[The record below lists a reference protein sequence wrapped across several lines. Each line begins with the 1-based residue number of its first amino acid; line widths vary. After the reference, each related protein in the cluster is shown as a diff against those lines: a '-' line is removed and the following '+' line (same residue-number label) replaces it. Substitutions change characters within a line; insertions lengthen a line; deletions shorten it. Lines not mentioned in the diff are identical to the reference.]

1 MRAAADIAELR
12 RRARAATPRMFN
24 DYLEAGSWTQWTRD
38 ENRRAFE
45 RRCLRQRVLVGV
57 ASRSTASTLLG
68 RDVALPLALAPVGLA
83 GMHWP
88 DGEIAAARAAEAA
101 GVPFTL
107 STMSVCSIEEVAAAT
122 TKPFWFQLYM
132 MRDRDFVARL
142 LARARKAKCSALVLT
157 VDLPVLGLRHCDARN
172 GLSVPPK
179 FGLRAL
185 LQLAAR
191 PAWCWRMLGARR
203 RDFGNLVGHI
213 DGVGDLSSL
222 SHWTA
227 EQFDPGLNWDD
238 LGFVREHWDGPL
250 VVKGVLDPV
259 DAQRAAGLG
268 AAAIVVSNH
277 GGRQLD
283 GAMASLDAL
292 PGIVAALAG
301 SDCAVWLDGGVRS
314 GQDLIKALALG
325 ARGVLAG
332 RAWCYGLAA
341 GGQAGVAN
349 AIEIIRREM
358 DLSMALGGLR
368 SVDEIDRAAVVAP
381 AASAL

>member
-1 MRAAADIAELR
+1 MRPAADIAELQL
-12 RRARAATPRMFN
+12 RARAAAPRMFN
-24 DYLEAGSWTQWTRD
+24 DYLEAGSWTQATRD
-38 ENRRAFE
+38 DNRRAFG
-45 RRCLRQRVLVGV
+45 RRNLRQRVLVDV
-57 ASRSTASTLLG
+57 ATRSTAGTLLG
-68 RDVALPLALAPVGLA
+68 REVALPLALAPVGLA

-132 MRDRDFVARL
+132 MRDRGFIARL
-142 LARARKAKCSALVLT
+142 LARARAAKCSALVLT

-179 FGLRAL
+179 FGAATL

-227 EQFDPGLNWDD
+227 EQFDPALSWDD
-238 LGFVREHWDGPL
+238 LAFVREHWDGPL
-250 VVKGVLDPV
+250 VIKGVLDPV
-259 DAQRAAGLG
+259 DATKAAEAG
-268 AAAIVVSNH
+268 ATAVVVSNH

-292 PGIVAALAG
+292 PGIAAALAG
-301 SDCAVWLDGGVRS
+301 SACEVWMDGGVRS
-314 GQDLIKALALG
+314 GQDLIKAIALG
-325 ARGVLAG
+325 ARGALIG

-349 AIEIIRREM
+349 AIGILRREM
-358 DLSMALGGLR
+358 DLSMALCGVR
-368 SVDEIDRAAVVAP
+368 RIEEIDRSTVVA
-381 AASAL
+381 AT